1 MEKIDLMKL
10 IDDSLIPLGFKK
22 KGNYWVLNS
31 KKIVKIVELQRS
43 QFSEAFYLNF
53 GFNIPS
59 LPFTTKWH
67 IHFGIRTFDDDTKKD
82 WLDLTNSIPNEKR
95 KAEITKILTEKL
107 VPRLERVSTEE
118 DLLWELKAL
127 PNLNSVPLNI
137 KEYFNLDHD

>member
-53 GFNIPS
+53 GFNIAS
-59 LPFTTKWH
+59 LPLTTKWH
-67 IHFGIRTFDDDTKKD
+67 LHFGIRTFDDETKTD
-82 WLDLTNSIPNEKR
+82 WLDLTNSVPNEKR
-95 KAEITKILTEKL
+95 KAEITTILKEKL
-107 VPRLERVSTEE
+107 VPQLESVSTED
-118 DLLWELKAL
+118 DLLRELKAL
-127 PNLNSVPLNI
+127 PNLNSVPLNV
-137 KEYFNLDHD
+137 KEYFNFDHD